1 MSKTPTPSTSTPVPS
16 ESATA
21 PDGSTIGGAAPPRP
35 TQPDDAPATVH
46 GRIVRPAIVLV
57 TCCAALFISSMNV
70 ALINVA
76 LPVIR
81 ASLSA
86 STTQLQWVID
96 AYTLMIAALLLVSG
110 SMADRFGRKRA
121 LLVGLVLFA
130 VTSALCA
137 LAPTVTWLVVGRG
150 LQATGGAL
158 LTPVALSIISATYT
172 DPARR
177 AAAIGVWGA
186 VAGLSLGL
194 GPLVGGLLT
203 DTIGWAANF
212 WLNVPVCLI
221 AAIGAVLF
229 VPESRAARPRRF
241 DPAGQILM
249 LGLLAGAVG
258 ALIEGPEAGWS
269 SSLVLTL
276 AVLAVVCLALLTVVE
291 RRVAEPLVDLRFF
304 RSAAFSSSVLI
315 AVMVFTVQGGCL
327 FLVPLLLQ
335 GPFGYSA
342 LMTGALIL
350 PMAAVLAL
358 SSPVS
363 GRLVGRRGTRPS
375 LVIGGAAISAA
386 SVMLVFISTGTPAWY
401 LIIAFT
407 MLGAGIGFIN
417 PPITTTAVA
426 GLPLSQ
432 AGTASG
438 LASASR
444 QVGVAL
450 GVAVAG
456 LAASTDDLRLTAAS
470 HPVFRLTAV
479 LGLVVAALGVVST
492 TRWARGT
499 RHRLDALFNAS
510 DA

>member
-35 TQPDDAPATVH
+35 TRPDDAPATVH

-121 LLVGLVLFA
+121 LLVGLILFA

-212 WLNVPVCLI
+212 WLNVPVCLV

-276 AVLAVVCLALLTVVE
+276 AVLAVVCLALFTVVE

-327 FLVPLLLQ
+327 SSSRSCCR
-335 GPFGYSA
+335 GPSA
-342 LMTGALIL
+342 T
-350 PMAAVLAL
+350 
-358 SSPVS
+358 
-363 GRLVGRRGTRPS
+363 RRS
-375 LVIGGAAISAA
+375 
-386 SVMLVFISTGTPAWY
+386 
-401 LIIAFT
+401 
-407 MLGAGIGFIN
+407 
-417 PPITTTAVA
+417 
-426 GLPLSQ
+426 
-432 AGTASG
+432 
-438 LASASR
+438 
-444 QVGVAL
+444 
-450 GVAVAG
+450 
-456 LAASTDDLRLTAAS
+456 
-470 HPVFRLTAV
+470 
-479 LGLVVAALGVVST
+479 
-492 TRWARGT
+492 
-499 RHRLDALFNAS
+499 
-510 DA
+510 

>member
-177 AAAIGVWGA
+177 AAAC
-186 VAGLSLGL
+186 
-194 GPLVGGLLT
+194 LLYT
-203 DTIGWAANF
+203 
-212 WLNVPVCLI
+212 
-221 AAIGAVLF
+221 
-229 VPESRAARPRRF
+229 
-241 DPAGQILM
+241 
-249 LGLLAGAVG
+249 
-258 ALIEGPEAGWS
+258 
-269 SSLVLTL
+269 
-276 AVLAVVCLALLTVVE
+276 
-291 RRVAEPLVDLRFF
+291 
-304 RSAAFSSSVLI
+304 
-315 AVMVFTVQGGCL
+315 
-327 FLVPLLLQ
+327 
-335 GPFGYSA
+335 
-342 LMTGALIL
+342 
-350 PMAAVLAL
+350 
-358 SSPVS
+358 
-363 GRLVGRRGTRPS
+363 
-375 LVIGGAAISAA
+375 
-386 SVMLVFISTGTPAWY
+386 
-401 LIIAFT
+401 
-407 MLGAGIGFIN
+407 
-417 PPITTTAVA
+417 
-426 GLPLSQ
+426 
-432 AGTASG
+432 
-438 LASASR
+438 
-444 QVGVAL
+444 
-450 GVAVAG
+450 
-456 LAASTDDLRLTAAS
+456 
-470 HPVFRLTAV
+470 
-479 LGLVVAALGVVST
+479 
-492 TRWARGT
+492 
-499 RHRLDALFNAS
+499 S
-510 DA
+510 DAADEL